1 MRLFDETRSDARFA
15 LRAFRRSP
23 GFTATALATLI
34 VGIAAVTSIFSYMNA
49 VYFAAFPYKDAGK
62 IVALSQRVMNGNGNG
77 SFSAVS
83 LDAIRAMREPTRSFE
98 RVSAYREL
106 GATIMV
112 GSEPRRLTVLAV
124 DSSFVPLFGLH
135 PELGQLLSADE
146 IVRRAPV
153 AMISRE
159 LWRAQYGSDP
169 GVDGT
174 TLTLDARTVTVVGVL
189 PRGFNFPYHTDAIV
203 PLREAVDSGGRAHRR
218 RVCAP
223 GEVAPGR
230 LAERR
235 ARRGPPDRTA
245 TRPHRSR

>member
-34 VGIAAVTSIFSYMNA
+34 VGIAAATSIFSYMNA
-49 VYFAAFPYKDAGK
+49 VYFAAFPYKDAGR

-169 GVDGT
+169 GVRHRHHA
-174 TLTLDARTVTVVGVL
+174 DARRAHGH
-189 PRGFNFPYHTDAIV
+189 R
-203 PLREAVDSGGRAHRR
+203 GGRAAARLQLPISHRR
-218 RVCAP
+218 DRSAP
-223 GEVAPGR
+223 RGR
-230 LAERR
+230 RL
-235 ARRGPPDRTA
+235 RGP
-245 TRPHRSR
+245 RSPTPRLRSWRSCARASRGAPRAPRSA